1 MNIELFSYEN
11 VLKVESEMGEWTITL
26 AANGNA
32 IQIFSK
38 SLNSEIEIGLEEYIS
53 GLVSKYGYQS
63 LLPVNI
69 SSIRSE
75 NEDFKAG
82 LFFSKLTGNESETIS
97 TNGIEFNLFIKI
109 K

>member
-1 MNIELFSYEN
+1 
-11 VLKVESEMGEWTITL
+11 
-26 AANGNA
+26 
-32 IQIFSK
+32 
-38 SLNSEIEIGLEEYIS
+38 S